1 MLDEAILGRL
11 PLGTVVNEKYE
22 IQKVIGSGGFG
33 TTYLAQDLVL
43 KMPVAVKE
51 YKKQSYVSEKKRN
64 RDFWRKPE
72 PWPGLP
78 VIRVL

>member
-51 YKKQSYVSEKKRN
+51 YKSRVMFRKKRN

>member
-51 YKKQSYVSEKKRN
+51 YKKQSYVSEKEKQRFLEEA
-64 RDFWRKPE
+64 RTMPD
-72 PWPGLP
+72 LP